1 MFRTLLTICIVLSLL
16 LTAAAPTS
24 AESRSLYL
32 PAVGRVLTEYA
43 TIHGHAICQSGRVPG
58 GQPLTISRWYGIIN
72 YDTSVDLIAAVGTV
86 APILYWGE
94 QVHSSIWV
102 YSGWMD
108 VGLMVLPC

>member
-1 MFRTLLTICIVLSLL
+1 MFRSLLIICIVLSLL

-24 AESRSLYL
+24 AQSRNLYL

-43 TIHGHAICQSGRVPG
+43 TIHGHAICQSGHVPG

-72 YDTSVDLIAAVGTV
+72 YDTSVDMIAAVGTV
-86 APILYWGE
+86 APILFWGD
-94 QVHSSIWV
+94 QVHAPIRV
-102 YSGWMD
+102 QSGWQD